1 METALNK
8 QSPLRAFMAKPLFS
22 TGAALVIMV
31 ILQTAALGF
40 DYPSFGEWL
49 GAWVNNWMNLLRN
62 NAGIG
67 IISFGMTFVIISG
80 GIDLAVGST
89 FVAVGALTMVAVD
102 TSGIL
107 ANLGIVGVPAYL
119 IAVVL
124 ALALGGVLGLF
135 NGVLVT
141 AGRIPPFIATLG
153 TLKILRSVTQ
163 YAMQGPSPKVPADFL
178 QIASFK
184 IGGQMLLPVFYLVII
199 GVALHI
205 VSKKTVFGRHVYA
218 VGSNEKATRLSGIN
232 VNSVK
237 RKVYVLAG
245 LTSAVAAVLSV
256 ARIGSMD
263 YASAG
268 SGYELDAIA
277 AVIVGGTSM
286 SGGRGSIAGTA
297 LGFLIITVMN
307 NLLNLIGVPPFLREA
322 FKGAIVIGAVLLQ
335 RKDKKEA

>member
-1 METALNK
+1 MEATNK
-8 QSPLRAFMAKPLFS
+8 WRSLFAGFSRRPLFS
-22 TGAALVIMV
+22 TGMALLIMV
-31 ILQTAALGF
+31 VLQTLALGF
-40 DYPSFGEWL
+40 DYPSVGDWL
-49 GAWVNNWMNLLRN
+49 STWVGNWLNLLRN
-62 NAGIG
+62 NVGIG

-89 FVAVGALTMVAVD
+89 FVAVGAFTMVAVD
-102 TSGIL
+102 AAGIL
-107 ANLGIVGVPAYL
+107 GSFGIVGVPAYI

-124 ALALGGVLGLF
+124 ALCLGAILGLF
-135 NGVLVT
+135 NGFLVT
-141 AGRIPPFIATLG
+141 AGRLPPFIATLG
-153 TLKILRSVTQ
+153 TLQILRSITQ
-163 YAMQGPSPKVPADFL
+163 YAMQGPSPKVPAEFL

-184 IGGQMLLPVFYLVII
+184 IGGQMLLPIFYLVII
-199 GVALHI
+199 GVTLHL

-237 RKVYVLAG
+237 RKVYALAG
-245 LTSAVAAVLSV
+245 LMAGAAAVLSV

-286 SGGRGSIAGTA
+286 SGGRGSVAGTA

-335 RKDKKEA
+335 RKEKDT